1 MLGVVGWIILII
13 VGIFAIGIYVVMHI
27 DDIVAFIAL
36 LFGGMV
42 ILGAGVLVYYA
53 LKWTGLLALI
63 QG

>member
-27 DDIVAFIAL
+27 DDIVAGIAL

>member
-13 VGIFAIGIYVVMHI
+13 VGIFAIGIYVVMHV
-27 DDIVAFIAL
+27 DDIVAGIAL